1 MKRFDDRK
9 LKPKLTPMMQ
19 QWQQIKNQNP
29 EYVLF
34 FRAGDFYECFNEDA
48 KIASDVLNITLTAK
62 PVGERKI
69 PLAGVPYHAV
79 DSYIAKMVQ
88 SGYKVAIV
96 EQLEDPKTAKKVV
109 KRGVVQLVTRGTI
122 TLPESLGKGQN
133 NYLVGLA
140 KEESILGI
148 SALDLSTG
156 EFLVADFEKEN
167 ALGLLEVELTR
178 LNPSEILVENELWK
192 FLDFYYDEQN
202 CTITHRDDYY
212 FDIEQGKK
220 DLRETFEVLSL
231 EGFGVDDHTPSI
243 GAAGAILRYIKETQ
257 KREDFPN
264 ITKISQIRSQEFMT
278 LDSSTI
284 RNLELIENLRD
295 RTSYGTLRQ
304 ILDNTKNPIGSRL
317 LISWILRPSLNPT
330 TIQGRLDA
338 TEELFEDIIL
348 REEFRDILGKMS
360 DLERITSRICLGR
373 STPRDLLALKNS
385 LELIPEI
392 QNNLSKFKTVLL
404 KEIRKK
410 LNPLK
415 EVTCIIKT
423 GIADEVPTSVKD
435 GGVIRDGYNQELD
448 ELRTI
453 QRSGKSFLSTLEA
466 REKANTGIKN
476 LKVRYNKVFGYYIEV
491 PKASTNKVP
500 AGYERK
506 QTLVNAER
514 YITPELKEYEE
525 KILNAEEKI
534 LILEEELFSNILK
547 EITQFASS
555 IQQNAYY
562 CAILD
567 VITTFAQNAA
577 YYNYVKPE
585 ITEEEI
591 IDIKDGRHPVVEQL
605 LEHSSFV
612 PNDTIIR
619 KENERILIIT
629 GPNMGGKCVTP
640 DTLIFTEKGV
650 LPIKTFK
657 PEGIKEGSFEKLEV
671 DLISTNSVAKT
682 SHFYSDGI
690 KNTIKITTRRGYS
703 IEGSHNHPILV
714 RTKKGLETWKK
725 LSDIDSED
733 YIIINRKNDLWG
745 TETKLKYSL
754 KDYPHQV
761 RKYPLPLVLEKD
773 LAYLIGLLIGDGTL
787 TYEDSYYL
795 CTGDNFISNEFIR
808 INKRLFNYDVKIKK
822 NGKDHYVASK
832 YLRGFLYLLGL
843 KYKKSYEKEIPEII
857 LKAPKKVI
865 VAFLQ
870 GLFDADGTAGK
881 KYGKVSLSTTSRK
894 LATQIQIILLNFGI
908 ISSLKVRKTQK
919 KPCFEVRIT
928 GIDSIKFYEYINFR
942 LKRKKERSNLTS
954 DLRMTNIDSI
964 PYLNETLLEI
974 KSRYLAKSKELL
986 SGSKL
991 KYNKKISAV
1000 YDSYMRQGR
1009 NISFFKL
1016 KELIK
1021 FFRKNN
1027 IDCNELEEI
1036 YERFYFYDKI
1046 SKIEHSKSE
1055 VYDFSVPETHA
1066 FIGNGIVNHNSTI
1079 LRQVALIVLMAQIGS
1094 FIPAKQA
1101 KIGLT
1106 DRIFTRIG
1114 AHDVLVEHR
1123 STFMVEMYECA
1134 NILNN
1139 ATEKSLVILDEV
1151 GRGTSTFDGVAI
1163 AWSITEFLHNN
1174 IGKNGPRTLFATHYH
1189 ELIELEELLPRVKN
1203 YHVSVKNID
1212 GDIHFLY
1219 KVKEGGINESFG
1231 IHVASLAGL
1240 PEKVIDDANEMLSI
1254 LHDQDDKKELQS
1266 FDKESILAPMRIEKS
1281 KEKQVK
1287 SSKHVEK
1294 TEEIMKDLS
1303 EISIE
1308 EIAPVDALNIL
1319 NQLVKKSN
1327 KIMKEKGKN
1336 NKE

>member
-88 SGYKVAIV
+88 NGYKVAIV

-140 KEESILGI
+140 KEESIIGI

-156 EFLVADFEKEN
+156 EFLVADFKREN
-167 ALGLLEVELTR
+167 ALDLLEVELTR
-178 LNPSEILVENELWK
+178 LNPSEILVENELWRY
-192 FLDFYYDEQN
+192 LDFYHDEQN

-220 DLRETFEVLSL
+220 DLRETFDVLSL
-231 EGFGVDDHTPSI
+231 EGFGVDEHTPSI

-317 LISWILRPSLNPT
+317 LISWILRPSLNQT

-373 STPRDLLALKNS
+373 SGPRDLLALKNS

-392 QNNLSKFKTVLL
+392 QNNLSNFKTALL

-415 EVTCIIKT
+415 EVTSIIET

-491 PKASTNKVP
+491 PKASINKVP
-500 AGYERK
+500 AEYERK

-514 YITPELKEYEE
+514 YITPELKGYEE

-534 LILEEELFSNILK
+534 LVLEEQLFNDLLQ
-547 EITQFASS
+547 EIAQFASS

-567 VITTFAQNAA
+567 VITTFAQNAS

-585 ITEEEI
+585 ITEDEI
-591 IDIKDGRHPVVEQL
+591 IDIKNGRHPVVEQL

-612 PNDTIIR
+612 PNDTIIK

-629 GPNMGGKCVTP
+629 GPNMGGK
-640 DTLIFTEKGV
+640 
-650 LPIKTFK
+650 
-657 PEGIKEGSFEKLEV
+657 
-671 DLISTNSVAKT
+671 
-682 SHFYSDGI
+682 
-690 KNTIKITTRRGYS
+690 
-703 IEGSHNHPILV
+703 
-714 RTKKGLETWKK
+714 
-725 LSDIDSED
+725 
-733 YIIINRKNDLWG
+733 
-745 TETKLKYSL
+745 
-754 KDYPHQV
+754 
-761 RKYPLPLVLEKD
+761 
-773 LAYLIGLLIGDGTL
+773 
-787 TYEDSYYL
+787 
-795 CTGDNFISNEFIR
+795 
-808 INKRLFNYDVKIKK
+808 
-822 NGKDHYVASK
+822 
-832 YLRGFLYLLGL
+832 
-843 KYKKSYEKEIPEII
+843 
-857 LKAPKKVI
+857 
-865 VAFLQ
+865 
-870 GLFDADGTAGK
+870 
-881 KYGKVSLSTTSRK
+881 
-894 LATQIQIILLNFGI
+894 
-908 ISSLKVRKTQK
+908 
-919 KPCFEVRIT
+919 
-928 GIDSIKFYEYINFR
+928 
-942 LKRKKERSNLTS
+942 
-954 DLRMTNIDSI
+954 
-964 PYLNETLLEI
+964 
-974 KSRYLAKSKELL
+974 
-986 SGSKL
+986 
-991 KYNKKISAV
+991 
-1000 YDSYMRQGR
+1000 
-1009 NISFFKL
+1009 
-1016 KELIK
+1016 
-1021 FFRKNN
+1021 
-1027 IDCNELEEI
+1027 
-1036 YERFYFYDKI
+1036 
-1046 SKIEHSKSE
+1046 
-1055 VYDFSVPETHA
+1055 
-1066 FIGNGIVNHNSTI
+1066 STI

-1139 ATEKSLVILDEV
+1139 ATEKSLIILDEV

-1254 LHDQDDKKELQS
+1254 LHDQDEKKELQS

-1281 KEKQVK
+1281 KEKQVT

-1294 TEEIMKDLS
+1294 TEEIMRDLS
-1303 EISIE
+1303 DINIE

-1319 NQLVKKSN
+1319 NQLVKKSK
-1327 KIMKEKGKN
+1327 KILKEKGKN
-1336 NKE
+1336 TKD